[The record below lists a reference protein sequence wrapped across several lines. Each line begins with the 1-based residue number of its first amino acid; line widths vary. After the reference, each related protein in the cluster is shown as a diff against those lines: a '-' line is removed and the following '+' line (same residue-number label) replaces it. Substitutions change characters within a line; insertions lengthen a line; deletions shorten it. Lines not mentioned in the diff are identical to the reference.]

1 MFERTNR
8 WTGFACLA
16 IVVVWYP
23 VWIWLLG
30 FSPSAPTPFG
40 TAFNSMA
47 EHLLMGR
54 FDVDPDA
61 IDAEGFEV
69 DGRTVSYFG
78 IFCAVI
84 RVPLVLLPGFAK
96 TDVTG
101 WSCLIAV
108 WLAVWFQWRA
118 IAVSWSARPRRN
130 ALSDHAVND
139 PTASSRR
146 AWLTAG
152 LLISDFLGSQH
163 IQFLRTSIY
172 QEPINWAFAFAMAF
186 VWLIARGLTLPGGF
200 DRKTLS
206 SMAVCAGLAL
216 LTRASFGIGLYAA
229 LSLFLLVRVPPRSW
243 IAPACVLLTFMIL
256 TGIVN
261 QGRWGSPFIFADFS
275 RFNLSLDATPE
286 RLGHLAAYGTFHP
299 ARIWL
304 GLSYYFV
311 PIWTWIRAD
320 GHVLFAEAQAT
331 FMDAMELPPG
341 SFFLTDPFLLG
352 LATAGVVAVRD
363 RGRAALLLGLS
374 VPPVLMLCAISM
386 AHRYR
391 MEFYPFLFCA
401 ALFGIDAVSPQTGTT
416 RRFRAAVIA
425 SVLMGVVASHG
436 MAVLDAR
443 SPWGPGEFYLERY
456 GLIGTYTRPPR

>member
-1 MFERTNR
+1 
-8 WTGFACLA
+8 
-16 IVVVWYP
+16 
-23 VWIWLLG
+23 
-30 FSPSAPTPFG
+30 
-40 TAFNSMA
+40 
-47 EHLLMGR
+47 MGK
-54 FDVDPDA
+54 FDVDPEA
-61 IDAEGFEV
+61 IDAEGFDL

-78 IFCAVI
+78 IFCAVLRI
-84 RVPLVLLPGFAK
+84 PLVLLPGFAK

-108 WLAVWFQWRA
+108 WLAAWFQWRT
-118 IAVSWSARPRRN
+118 IALSWRAKPGQN
-130 ALSDHAVND
+130 ALGQNALGQNALGQNALGQNVLDQNALNQSVDND
-139 PTASSRR
+139 AIASSRR

-152 LLISDFLGSQH
+152 LLISVFLGGH
-163 IQFLRTSIY
+163 HVQFLRASIY

-186 VWLIARGLTLPGGF
+186 VWLITRGSTLPGGF

-216 LTRASFGIGLYAA
+216 LTRVSFGIGLYAA
-229 LSLFLLVRVPPRSW
+229 LGLFLLIRVPPRSW
-243 IAPACVLLTFMIL
+243 IAPACVLLMFIVL

-261 QGRWGSPFIFADFS
+261 QGRWGSPFTFADFS

-311 PIWTWIRAD
+311 PVWTWIRAD
-320 GHVLFAEAQAT
+320 GHVLFAESQST
-331 FMDAMELPPG
+331 YMDAMELPPG
-341 SFFLTDPFLLG
+341 SFFLTDPFVLG
-352 LATAGVVAVRD
+352 LAAVGVFAIRD

-391 MEFYPFLFCA
+391 MEFYPLLFCA
-401 ALFGIDAVSPQTGTT
+401 ALFGIETISRWASTT
-416 RRFRAAVIA
+416 RRFRIAVIT
-425 SVLMGVVASHG
+425 SVLVGVIASHG
-436 MAVLDAR
+436 MAVLEAR

-456 GLIGTYTRPPR
+456 GLIGTYTRTPR